1 MMKKNTKDIVKL
13 YSVAALTGLGL
24 LASATL
30 ASAAVDRILCVP
42 WQGDPNAPHTAIS
55 DQTVQLNAVLYGDAT
70 GGNVTYTWDFQDGT
84 APVSATVA
92 VPANGIYNL
101 QVTHTFASAA
111 LNSTFDTELSADGK
125 SDTYKII
132 IAPDGNDSKTNIA
145 IDKALWYLHKEMVR
159 TTAGS
164 PVVPAG
170 YWNDYGSGGYFLVGR
185 SGASIW
191 AFEVQGHLL
200 SLETN
205 PLAPV
210 ESPYVEDVQR
220 GINYILSRTYA
231 QTLSVQTHGNPDTN
245 GNGYGLVSYYDS
257 GHTNYELGLAMGAIS
272 GSGTPNAT
280 AATGQ
285 ATYVFGRTYRDIVQ
299 DMTDWYSWSQIDGT
313 TFPISGARGG
323 WYYTAFNNSAGGGT
337 YGDNSASQWA
347 YIGLEAAQ
355 SNFGIATP
363 AWVKT
368 QLAGYLHA
376 QLGYGNRGWVS
387 YRADYT
393 YSGYAS
399 VVLTGGALAG
409 MKLVGETIYD
419 AQNGAGSYA
428 TDLTNAKVFLGTNWL
443 GQADRWTENWYGHR
457 AYYTMYAVMKGL
469 RLHGLDALP
478 GTPGTTDW
486 YNDYVGVML
495 PDQKADG
502 HWRGTGWMDSYIV
515 DDIGTAFGV
524 LILTPSVFSPP
535 PVACFNA
542 QPNPGYLDI
551 PISFNPACTYHSDS
565 TKSIVLYEWDF
576 NNDGVYDASSTTP
589 DVQTH
594 TWDDATYDLGTF
606 PVTLRVTDDSDDP
619 VKDTYTVN
627 INLTLPPHPPVAD
640 ANGPYMASFCA
651 NDTLTLNGSGSY
663 DIDEGTSESGSAP
676 FDTITA
682 WNWDLDGSPW
692 NYTNTSG
699 ETTTLDAAAMATYF
713 TPGVSKSIG
722 LKVTDNTAL
731 AYPNSQQ
738 PNLTGEDFGAV
749 TVYPGCICT
758 LNARAKAGKVQLTW
772 ANTGAA
778 NYDIYRSTTGPN
790 SGFVKIADNVVTT
803 YATYL
808 DGTVVGGTPYWY
820 RVVASTGCGSVS
832 KQIIPPI
839 SR

>member
-1 MMKKNTKDIVKL
+1 MMKKNCKNISKL

-24 LASATL
+24 LATATL

-55 DQTVQLNAVLYGDAT
+55 DKTVQLNAVLYGDAT
-70 GGNVTYTWDFQDGT
+70 GGNVTYTWDFQDGSAPAT
-84 APVSATVA
+84 ATITI
-92 VPANGIYNL
+92 PANGIYNL
-101 QVTHTFASAA
+101 QVSHTYASAA
-111 LNSTFDTELSADGK
+111 LNSTYTTELTADGK
-125 SDTYKII
+125 TDTYKII
-132 IAPDGNDSKTNIA
+132 IGPDGNDSKTNIA

-185 SGASIW
+185 SGAPIW

-200 SLETN
+200 SLEAN
-205 PLAPV
+205 PLAPA

-220 GINYILSRTYA
+220 GINYILSRTYG
-231 QTLSVQTHGNPDTN
+231 QTLTNQTYGNPDSN

-280 AATGQ
+280 ATTGQ

-299 DMTDWYSWSQIDGT
+299 DMVDWYSWSQLEGAA
-313 TFPISGARGG
+313 FPTSGARGG
-323 WYYTAFNNSAGGGT
+323 WYYTANAGTSAT
-337 YGDNSASQWA
+337 YGDNSACQWA

-368 QLAGYLHA
+368 QLAGYLHS
-376 QLGYGNRGWVS
+376 QLAYNNQGWVG
-387 YRADYT
+387 YRANYVT
-393 YSGYAS
+393 NSGYAS
-399 VVLTGGALAG
+399 VVLTSGALVG
-409 MKLVGETIYD
+409 MKLVGETAYD
-419 AQNGAGSYA
+419 LQNGAGAYA
-428 TDLTNAKVFLGTNWL
+428 TDLSNAKKYLGNNWQ
-443 GQADRWTENWYGHR
+443 GQSYQYTENWYGHR
-457 AYYTMYAVMKGL
+457 AYYTMYAAMKGL
-469 RLHGLDALP
+469 RLHGLDTLP

-486 YNDYVGVML
+486 YNDYVGVMI
-495 PDQKADG
+495 PTQYADG
-502 HWRGTGWMDSYIV
+502 HWLGSGWMDGYIQS
-515 DDIGTAFGV
+515 DMATAFGV

-542 QPNPGYLDI
+542 QPNPGYLDV
-551 PISFNPACTYHSDS
+551 PISFNPACSYHSDS
-565 TKSIVLYEWDF
+565 TKSIALYEWDF
-576 NNDGVYDASSTTP
+576 NNDGIYDASSTTP
-589 DVQTH
+589 AVQSH

-606 PVTLRVTDDSDDP
+606 PVTLRVTDNSDDP
-619 VKDTYTVN
+619 VKDTYMVN
-627 INLTLPPHPPVAD
+627 INLTLPPHPPVAN

-651 NDTLTLNGSGSY
+651 NDTLLLNGSGSY
-663 DIDEGTSESGSAP
+663 DIDEGTSETGNPP

-682 WNWDLDGSPW
+682 WNWDLDGAPW
-692 NYTNTSG
+692 TYASVSG
-699 ETTTLDAAAMATYF
+699 KTPTLNAAAMATYF
-713 TPGVSKSIG
+713 TPGATESIG

-738 PNLTGEDFGAV
+738 PNLTSEGFSNV
-749 TVYPGCICT
+749 TVYPGCICA
-758 LNARAKAGKVQLTW
+758 LSARAKAGKVQLTW

-790 SGFVKIADNVVTT
+790 SGFTKIADNVVTT

-808 DGTVVGGTPYWY
+808 DGAAAPGVTYWY
-820 RVVASTGCGSVS
+820 RIIASTNCGSVS
-832 KQIIPPI
+832 AKITVPV